1 MKQKTPEQELEL
13 LREGLLHERAIWEHI
28 NENGC
33 NDPFWAD
40 GCNMNLTRNHILSY
54 RNEIANCCEE
64 HNLPLPEEY
73 FLKVPPEVDDDYMA
87 NFNQKARVDRL
98 KQQGDTLSR
107 KKKKFID
114 DGQME
119 FC

>member
-40 GCNMNLTRNHILSY
+40 GCNTQCCICCTKQDSCQCRCDDMDSY
-54 RNEIANCCEE
+54 EYAEECE
-64 HNLPLPEEY
+64 
-73 FLKVPPEVDDDYMA
+73 DYET
-87 NFNQKARVDRL
+87 D
-98 KQQGDTLSR
+98 
-107 KKKKFID
+107 
-114 DGQME
+114 
-119 FC
+119 